1 MGFVI
6 PVCAKDGGSVERT
19 STVRSSI
26 LVRRLLRKTQDLVAE
41 FAAEIGLMRTQ
52 SLANHYVLLSLVTTF
67 GFHKHTVQYVSDGKA
82 EHGCTIWKMKCMP
95 GLEVLRYPAQPQA
108 YLASY
113 CRACL
118 LRLNS
123 SVPSRGPC
131 PIELFVSVM
140 LLCMHAPLLISPLAV
155 IRWYNTKQLYEAGS

>member
-19 STVRSSI
+19 STVVSWSGDCSARPKI
-26 LVRRLLRKTQDLVAE
+26 LYDVAE